1 MERQSPFE
9 NTSVLEKNKVGR
21 INVSNVKTYYTATVI
36 TTVVLIWVS
45 GTEQGSPGKGHTNRP
60 NWFLTKVQSN
70 CMEER

>member
-9 NTSVLEKNKVGR
+9 NTSVLKKNKVGR

-45 GTEQGSPGKGHTNRP
+45 GTEQGA
-60 NWFLTKVQSN
+60 Q
-70 CMEER
+70 ERATQTGPTDF